1 MLIRTEV
8 VKDVQFTIENHD
20 DCIDIKCGDWYVFKI
35 NKDGTF
41 VRQGCIPASTGLCLN
56 IDGTI
61 KETLT

>member
-41 VRQGCIPASTGLCLN
+41 VRQGYIPASTGLCLN